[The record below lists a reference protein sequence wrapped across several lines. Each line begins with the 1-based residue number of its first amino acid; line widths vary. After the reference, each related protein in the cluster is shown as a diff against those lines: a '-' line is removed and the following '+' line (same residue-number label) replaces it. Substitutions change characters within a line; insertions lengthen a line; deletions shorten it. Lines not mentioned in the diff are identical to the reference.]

1 MISMKTTINFYSI
14 ALLFAGFST
23 SAQVTLNADG
33 PDGIGTYELIS
44 SVLTPGIPLGAIEAP
59 DAIHPGFGRHIAE
72 VFDTDLN
79 KNVFEFYSH
88 VQSTPPDNEPVA
100 GKTDRQRVEI
110 KSYAPSPDNLK
121 GIIGETVQYKWRFKV
136 PAGFKPTTSFT
147 HIHQVKA
154 VDGDDDDPIFTLTLR
169 KLSSGGTRLE
179 LIYDKDAASSTIKY
193 QTPNMSL
200 FEGIWVEAT
209 ETVKV
214 GLQGTYAI
222 IIKKVSDGT
231 ILMDYSN
238 SNIQTI
244 RPAYTS
250 TTGVVYA
257 ANSFIRPKW
266 GIYRSLAD
274 IANMR
279 DEAMRFS
286 DFSVEELTT
295 LSTEDISDMPNIQF
309 PNPVADKL
317 QLSEAILKQYNGIR
331 IYDSSGKEV
340 IHNDTIAESIHLS
353 HLKSGFYIVKFLK
366 GNNVSKGIKMI
377 KK

>member
-1 MISMKTTINFYSI
+1 MKNTLFYGI
-14 ALLFAGFST
+14 ALVLTSFSGN
-23 SAQVTLNADG
+23 AQVILNADG
-33 PDGIGTYELIS
+33 PGGIGTYELIS
-44 SVLTPGIPLGAIEAP
+44 SVLTPSVPLGAIEAP
-59 DAIHPGFGRHIAE
+59 DAIHPSFGRHIAE
-72 VFDTDLN
+72 VFDTELN

-88 VQSTPPDNEPVA
+88 VSNTPPDNEPVA

-121 GIIGETVQYKWRFKV
+121 GVIGETVQYKWRFKV
-136 PAGFKPTTSFT
+136 PVGFKPTTSFT

-154 VDGDDDDPIFTLTLR
+154 VDGDDDDPLFTLTLR
-169 KLSSGGTRLE
+169 KLSNGATRLE
-179 LIYDKDAASSTIKY
+179 LIYDKDAAAPTIKY
-193 QTPNMSL
+193 QMPNMSL
-200 FEGIWVEAT
+200 FEGVWVEAI
-209 ETVKV
+209 ETIKV
-214 GLQGTYAI
+214 GLQGTYSI

-231 ILMDYSN
+231 VLMDYSN
-238 SNIQTI
+238 PNIQTI

-257 ANSFIRPKW
+257 ANTFIRPKW

-286 DFSVEELTT
+286 DFSIEELTT
-295 LSTEDISDMPNIQF
+295 LSSKENFVEKTEIQF

-317 QLSEAILKQYNGIR
+317 ELSEAILNQYNGIR
-331 IYDSSGKEV
+331 IYDSIGKQV
-340 IHNDTIAESIHLS
+340 VSNDTISDNVNVS
-353 HLKSGFYIVKFLK
+353 NLKSGIYIVKFKK
-366 GNNVSKGIKMI
+366 GNTVSKGIKMI

>member
-1 MISMKTTINFYSI
+1 MKNTIFYGM
-14 ALLFAGFST
+14 ALALT
-23 SAQVTLNADG
+23 SFTSHAQVTLNADG
-33 PDGIGTYELIS
+33 PDGVGTYELITNA
-44 SVLTPGIPLGAIEAP
+44 LAPGTANGAIEAP

-72 VFDTDLN
+72 VFDTELN

-88 VQSTPPDNEPVA
+88 VSNTPPDNEPVA

-136 PAGFKPTTSFT
+136 PTGFKPTTSFT

-154 VDGDDDDPIFTLTLR
+154 VDGDDDDPLFTLTLR
-169 KLSSGGTRLE
+169 KLSTGATRLE
-179 LIYDKDAASSTIKY
+179 LIYDKDAAAATIKY
-193 QTPNMSL
+193 QNLNMSL

-222 IIKKVSDGT
+222 TIKKVSDGT
-231 ILMDYSN
+231 VLMDYSN
-238 SNIQTI
+238 ANIQTI

-250 TTGVVYA
+250 STGVVYA

-286 DFSVEELTT
+286 DFSIEELVT
-295 LSTEDISDMPNIQF
+295 LSAKEHSADKGDIQF

-317 QLSEAILKQYNGIR
+317 QLSETILNQYSGLK
-331 IYDSSGKEV
+331 IYDNTGKQVLVNDSISENVNVSS
-340 IHNDTIAESIHLS
+340 
-353 HLKSGFYIVKFLK
+353 LKSGLYIIKFKK
-366 GNNVSKGIKMI
+366 GNTLSKGIKMI

>member
-1 MISMKTTINFYSI
+1 MKNTIFYKI
-14 ALLFAGFST
+14 ALVLT
-23 SAQVTLNADG
+23 SFTGHAQVTLNADG
-33 PDGIGTYELIS
+33 PGGVGTYELITNA
-44 SVLTPGIPLGAIEAP
+44 LAPGTANGAIEAP
-59 DAIHPGFGRHIAE
+59 DAIHPDFGRHIQEA
-72 VFDTDLN
+72 FDTELN

-88 VQSTPPDNEPVA
+88 VSNIPPDNEPVA

-154 VDGDDDDPIFTLTLR
+154 VDGDDDDPLFTLTLR
-169 KLSSGGTRLE
+169 KLSNGTTRLE
-179 LIYDKDAASSTIKY
+179 LIYDKDAAAATIKY

-209 ETVKV
+209 ETIKV
-214 GLQGTYAI
+214 GLQGTYSI
-222 IIKKVSDGT
+222 VIKKVSDGT
-231 ILMDYSN
+231 VLMDYN
-238 SNIQTI
+238 NPNIQTI

-250 TTGVVYA
+250 STGVVYA

-286 DFSVEELTT
+286 DFSIEEISS
-295 LSTEDISDMPNIQF
+295 LSAKEYSKENVAIIQF

-317 QLSEAILKQYNGIR
+317 QLSETILNQYNGLR
-331 IYDSSGKEV
+331 IYDNSGKQ
-340 IHNDTIAESIHLS
+340 IFTTDTIAENINVSS
-353 HLKSGFYIVKFLK
+353 LKPGLYIVKFKK
-366 GNNVSKGIKMI
+366 GNTLSKGIKMM